1 MRVIAEIDE
10 KQYGLLCKVDE
21 VKPLMEALGRLYG
34 KIWCEACY
42 DPANEGTQKF
52 SRDLLEDI
60 QFTNTILGFKK

>member
-1 MRVIAEIDE
+1 MRVIVEFDE
-10 KQYGLLCKVDE
+10 TKYGLLCTVEE

-42 DPANEGTQKF
+42 DPMNESTQKF
-52 SRDLLEDI
+52 SRDLLADI